1 MDAPSIVNQDWGG
14 IMVNA
19 DQITDYA
26 THLIKMERLV
36 REMSDL
42 CLVKKYLE
50 ACDLTQHMVVE
61 TRILSAV
68 LALMHEKEVHL

>member
-1 MDAPSIVNQDWGG
+1 MDHV
-14 IMVNA
+14 

-42 CLVKKYLE
+42 CLAKKYLE

-68 LALMHEKEVHL
+68 LALMHEKEVRR

>member
-1 MDAPSIVNQDWGG
+1 MS
-14 IMVNA
+14 

-26 THLIKMERLV
+26 AHLIKMERLV

-42 CLVKKYLE
+42 CLHKKYLE
-50 ACDLTQHMVVE
+50 ACDLTQHMVAE

-68 LALMHEKEVHL
+68 LALMHEKEVRR